1 MSQSGK
7 IQNSTIDPSSLS
19 DSEIDEQI
27 ATALSE
33 VFKLLNLKE
42 KRSKEDLSSSESSF
56 TTAVEEEEV
65 TKEVTFKPSPR
76 KSRVENKK
84 EAIRSKQATH
94 RHPQEQRVEERVSAA
109 QPYQQI
115 SNTQVTELE
124 VGDRVLILN
133 SHRNLQGATGQVI
146 AIQKKQVSLRLDKE
160 KWLIQRSKKNL
171 RKISK

>member
-94 RHPQEQRVEERVSAA
+94 
-109 QPYQQI
+109 YI
-115 SNTQVTELE
+115 
-124 VGDRVLILN
+124 
-133 SHRNLQGATGQVI
+133 I
-146 AIQKKQVSLRLDKE
+146 ASTA
-160 KWLIQRSKKNL
+160 
-171 RKISK
+171 